1 MSVKNFIP
9 EIYAAG
15 VMKDRD
21 KVLVAVNHCNR
32 DYEGQIKA
40 KGDRVKISQIG
51 DVTVKDYVRNT
62 DIADPEIIQDAD
74 QYLDITESKYF
85 HIFVDDVDKAQADE
99 KLRAEQQRKAGIA
112 LADVMD
118 QFVFEKYTEAGNKIT
133 KTNVTSANIL
143 GILALAEK
151 AALEANIPNSEIKYF
166 ELSPQVYIKFVLAKI
181 LKDTDNSAT
190 LTNGEVG
197 KLFNFV
203 FSVSNNVVQ
212 DGALSHCMIRTKQAI
227 SFAEQINEVEA
238 YKPEKRFGDAVK
250 GLQLYGGKVVKP
262 KELITL
268 DITVADETTI

>member
-32 DYEGQIKA
+32 DYEGEIKA
-40 KGDRVKISQIG
+40 KGDRVKIRQIG

-62 DIADPEIIQDAD
+62 DIADPEIIQDAG
-74 QYLDITESKYF
+74 QYLEITESKYF
-85 HIFVDDVDKAQADE
+85 HFYVDDVDRAQADE
-99 KLRAEQQRKAGIA
+99 KLRAEQQRKAGVA

-118 QFVFEKYTEAGNKIT
+118 QFVFKKYTEAGTTIT
-133 KTNVTSANIL
+133 KTNITSANIL
-143 GILALAEK
+143 GILALAQK
-151 AALEANIPNSEIKYF
+151 AALEANIPDNEKKYF
-166 ELSPQVYIKFVLAKI
+166 EMSPQVYIKFVLAKI
-181 LKDTDNSAT
+181 LKDTNNSGT
-190 LTNGEVG
+190 LANGKVG
-197 KLFNFV
+197 EMFNFE
-203 FSVSNNVVQ
+203 FYVSNNVVQ
-212 DGALSHCMIRTKQAI
+212 DSALSHCMIRTKEAI